1 MIEGESHSIR
11 HESSEPPLM
20 KGQARSV
27 LTLVI
32 AISPERWR
40 RLL

>member
-20 KGQARSV
+20 KGKAGIV
-27 LTLVI
+27 LILVI
-32 AISPERWR
+32 RISRER
-40 RLL
+40 